1 MLEERA
7 LALNADGI
15 LLKQMM
21 ASMKK
26 LIIFLQLL
34 GVLLLIPTVALATL
48 RFENRNNDGPS
59 IIFPG
64 GELISGELY
73 SGPEPD
79 WKFTDQIS
87 TVHLQLDKPLS
98 SRLIWIEEND
108 GKIYVT
114 SDYMG
119 TWLGRLWK
127 HWAVQA
133 YQGDG
138 LAVVRIDGVRYER
151 KLIRVLSGPALDGVI
166 AKKIAKYRSRITKE
180 AIESGETWVFELA
193 TRSGA

>member
-1 MLEERA
+1 MLKK
-7 LALNADGI
+7 I
-15 LLKQMM
+15 LTVV
-21 ASMKK
+21 
-26 LIIFLQLL
+26 IQLT
-34 GVLLLIPTVALATL
+34 VAAVTIPAVALATL
-48 RFENRNNDGPS
+48 SFENRNNDGPS
-59 IIFPG
+59 VIFPG

-79 WKFTDQIS
+79 WRFTDEVNTI
-87 TVHLQLDKPLS
+87 HLQLFDPIS
-98 SRLIWIEEND
+98 SRLTWIEESA

-133 YQGDG
+133 YEGDG

-151 KLIRVLSGPALDGVI
+151 RLVRVFYSPLLDGVI
-166 AKKIAKYRSRITKE
+166 EKKIEKYRSRITRE

-193 TRSGA
+193 PREGA